1 MSPLGGWRGDVPW
14 AITRNYSQLL
24 CSFANE
30 QRGPSLLAAAWR
42 HAGVGITHARLTAVY
57 NDCVDLSVVVC
68 DGDVCSSK
76 LLRVPLNALTAQEW
90 LASLSVSPPADL
102 LWQPLTLLVAAAIV
116 VFAANL
122 FFPTSQGDTLLLL
135 LGGRDS
141 AWLVAYAAV
150 MAHVVEMAVAARMLA
165 RMRAECD
172 ARSALIWLGGT
183 LILGFPMLRFLQQ
196 LDHQKPKRY

>member
-1 MSPLGGWRGDVPW
+1 MDGTD
-14 AITRNYSQLL
+14 L

-42 HAGVGITHARLTAVY
+42 HAGVGVTHARLKAVSS
-57 NDCVDLSVVVC
+57 DHVDLSVVVC
-68 DGDVCSSK
+68 NGVVCSGK
-76 LLRVPLNALTAQEW
+76 LVTVPLNGLTAQEW
-90 LASLSVSPPADL
+90 LASLSVSPPAVL

-116 VFAANL
+116 GFAANL
-122 FFPTSQGDTLLLL
+122 LFPTSQGDTLLLL
-135 LGGRDS
+135 LGGRDN

-150 MAHVVEMAVAARMLA
+150 TAHVGEMAVAARMLA

-172 ARSALIWLGGT
+172 ARSALLWLGGT

-196 LDHQKPKRY
+196 LDQQKPKRA